1 MENFIFKLKLTTEE
15 IKDAVAEYLNNKGY
29 NVCGNM
35 DYDIKE
41 RKWEELQ
48 GDNRVNRSELIF
60 YGINVEVRNK

>member
-29 NVCGNM
+29 VVCENM

-41 RKWEELQ
+41 RKWVEIQ
-48 GDNRVNRSELIF
+48 GDNRVSRSELIF
-60 YGINVEVRNK
+60 NGITVKVKTK